1 MARSV
6 GAVRARPART
16 TCAPPSRSGKTH
28 SSSVA
33 RGMRGSAGKVAGERR
48 RAGRSGLVCNAGQV
62 QKLNTEELEAVIQSR
77 DKPVVI
83 DFFAT
88 WCGPCVMLSK
98 VLDQLSAEMGD
109 EAQFVKVD
117 TDEEVQLASYFQ
129 IQGLPTLVV
138 LGKEKALRAEGLLP
152 PEQIKQMI
160 EEVSK
165 EGDCSCC
172 GGTEEAKS

>member
-1 MARSV
+1 
-6 GAVRARPART
+6 
-16 TCAPPSRSGKTH
+16 
-28 SSSVA
+28 
-33 RGMRGSAGKVAGERR
+33 MRGSAGKVAGERR

-98 VLDQLSAEMGD
+98 VLDELSAEMGD

>member
-1 MARSV
+1 MRGVGLARSV

-88 WCGPCVMLSK
+88 WCGPCKQLGPVLEK
-98 VLDQLSAEMGD
+98 VVNQPL
-109 EAQFVKVD
+109 
-117 TDEEVQLASYFQ
+117 EESRIRIGNV
-129 IQGLPTLVV
+129 
-138 LGKEKALRAEGLLP
+138 
-152 PEQIKQMI
+152 
-160 EEVSK
+160 
-165 EGDCSCC
+165 
-172 GGTEEAKS
+172 